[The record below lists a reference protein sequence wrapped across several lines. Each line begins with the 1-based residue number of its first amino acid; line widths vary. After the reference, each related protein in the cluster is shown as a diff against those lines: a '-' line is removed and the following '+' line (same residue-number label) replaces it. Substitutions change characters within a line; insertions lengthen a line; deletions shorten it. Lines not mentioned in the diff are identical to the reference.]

1 MFDMTLFR
9 DPTFAGANTVA
20 LLVSLAMFGVFFF
33 ISLYMQNVLGY
44 SAVRAGVAFLPMTV
58 LIILVAP
65 FAGRSSDRLGSRWLM
80 TAGMTLVGCS
90 LLVFAL
96 SISAYVTPS
105 LMGGTDVLTLPMLIA
120 QQVGTSFNPNFAGAL
135 GVVLLLVSLAIVIAY
150 NRILARLSGEQ
161 GLA

>member
-1 MFDMTLFR
+1 MTLFR

-90 LLVFAL
+90 LLVFAQL
-96 SISAYVTPS
+96 QPDSSY
-105 LMGGTDVLTLPMLIA
+105 LQLLP
-120 QQVGTSFNPNFAGAL
+120 GHDPRRRRDGDHDD
-135 GVVLLLVSLAIVIAY
+135 
-150 NRILARLSGEQ
+150 AR
-161 GLA
+161 